1 MPATQQPTQNPQ
13 PQTSNPQHALRFLAE
28 PFHPRRWLTNAHL
41 QTIAGNVL
49 PRPNT
54 LPAPTVTLVEV
65 NPAHG
70 TQIASQVICECY
82 WQPAPL
88 RAAAPTAIILH
99 GLEGSSRSQ
108 YVLGN
113 AAKVLRAG
121 GNAICMNMRNC
132 GPRGPHL
139 PDPQTLTPTLYHSGL
154 SSDVARVLHHFIATE
169 RLQSVALIG
178 YSMGGNLVLKLAGE
192 LAAAAPPQLRSV
204 IGVSPAC
211 DLAASADAL
220 HQGFNRFYERRFLRA
235 LLKRFRRK
243 ATLFPRA
250 FDSNLATGLA
260 SLRQFDDRITAL
272 YSGFLSADDYYHRA
286 AAARVLATI
295 AVPTLILHAADDPF
309 IRITPTTRATIA
321 ANPHITLVEPAH
333 GGHCAF
339 LEDPTPTN
347 DGYWAEHTTL
357 RFLLQHAGPSPAP
370 LS

>member
-1 MPATQQPTQNPQ
+1 VSAPQ
-13 PQTSNPQHALRFLAE
+13 ALQSE
-28 PFHPRRWLTNAHL
+28 PFRPRRWLSNAHL
-41 QTIAGNVL
+41 QTIAGNIL

-54 LPAPTVTLVEV
+54 LPSPTVTLVEV

-70 TQIASQVICECY
+70 TQIASQLLCECY
-82 WQPAPL
+82 WQPTTV
-88 RAAAPTAIILH
+88 RSAAPTAIILH

-113 AAKVLRAG
+113 AAKLFHAGANVL
-121 GNAICMNMRNC
+121 CMNMRNC

-139 PDPQTLTPTLYHSGL
+139 PDPQALTPTLYHSGL
-154 SSDVARVLHHFIATE
+154 SSDVALVLHHFIAAE

-192 LAAAAPPQLRSV
+192 LGTNAPPQLRSI

-211 DLAASADAL
+211 DLASSADAL
-220 HQGFNRFYERRFLRA
+220 HDGFNRFYERRFLRA
-235 LLKRFRRK
+235 LIKRFRRK

-250 FDSNLATGLA
+250 FDPNLATGLA

-286 AAARVLATI
+286 AAARVLASI

-309 IRITPTTRATIA
+309 IRITPTTRDTIA
-321 ANPHITLVEPAH
+321 NNPNITLIEPAR

-347 DGYWAEHTTL
+347 DGYWAEHTAL